1 MISTTYPCLHLER
14 FDRFPLCFP
23 ILFAIGSRRRGG
35 ALQLGDRGHREL
47 CDPAEVMRV
56 KDSLNVLERV
66 PRDGRDFGY
75 LVPGLCQACHGRPA
89 YIVER
94 KVVRCVRLRA
104 CLAPTRAEAV

>member
-35 ALQLGDRGHREL
+35 ALKLGDRGHREL
-47 CDPAEVMRV
+47 CGPAEVMRV

-66 PRDGRDFGY
+66 PRDGRDFGH
-75 LVPGLCQACHGRPA
+75 LAPGLVNLRPLTVGGFLA
-89 YIVER
+89 VPTT
-94 KVVRCVRLRA
+94 KVLAIARL
-104 CLAPTRAEAV
+104 LTPLTP